1 MSFYSTSPA
10 DPWWKLATKI
20 STTSNNFAANFT
32 DSGFHPS
39 SRQYDELS
47 RTNLQFDILFV
58 NSFDDDCILKSFKA
72 IKNNLSSGPDG
83 IPGVVV
89 RDFFPFSKPLKHIF
103 NLVLMQ
109 SSCFPDAWKISRMCV
124 AILNNFCKLFEFCL
138 YKPMVEHVKHR
149 LSEHQHGFMPGR
161 STVTNSL

>member
-89 RDFFPFSKPLKHIF
+89 RDFFSFLQATQTYLQLGTDAIILFS
-103 NLVLMQ
+103 
-109 SSCFPDAWKISRMCV
+109 R
-124 AILNNFCKLFEFCL
+124 CL
-138 YKPMVEHVKHR
+138 EDLPYVCCH
-149 LSEHQHGFMPGR
+149 SQ
-161 STVTNSL
+161 